1 MIGRGLTNANLIT
14 RLKRDNYLSLVTI
27 EKIYKTL
34 DCGVDNILKFTD
46 EEK

>member
-1 MIGRGLTNANLIT
+1 MIGRGLTNAKIT

-27 EKIYKTL
+27 EKICKTL
-34 DCGVDNILKFTD
+34 DCVVDNILKFTD